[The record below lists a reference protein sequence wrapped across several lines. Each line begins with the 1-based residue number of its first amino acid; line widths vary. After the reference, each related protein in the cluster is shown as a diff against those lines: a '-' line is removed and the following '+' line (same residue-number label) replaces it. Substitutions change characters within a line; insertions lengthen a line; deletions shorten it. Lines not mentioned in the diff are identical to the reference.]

1 MPISAGTR
9 LGDCEII
16 APLGEGAMG
25 QVYRARDQS
34 LGRDVAVKV
43 LPEELASDRD
53 RLRRF
58 EQEARAA
65 AALNHP
71 NILAVYRFST
81 TEKHAPYLITE
92 LLQGQ
97 TLRERLQQGEVPV
110 RKAVEYA
117 LQTARGLAAAH
128 DRGIVH
134 RDLKPENL
142 FLTRDGVLKI
152 LDFGLAKLII
162 PESIGS
168 QSITTVSFTEVGVV
182 LGTVGYMSP
191 EQVRGQGL
199 DHRSDIFS
207 MGAILYEMLSGN
219 RAFH

>member
-1 MPISAGTR
+1 MPIPAGTR
-9 LGDCEII
+9 LGDCEIV
-16 APLGEGAMG
+16 APLGAGGMGEG
-25 QVYRARDQS
+25 YRAHDQS

-97 TLRERLQQGEVPV
+97 TLRKRLQQGEVPG
-110 RKAVEYA
+110 RKGGEAPSRRPRG
-117 LQTARGLAAAH
+117 AR
-128 DRGIVH
+128 
-134 RDLKPENL
+134 
-142 FLTRDGVLKI
+142 
-152 LDFGLAKLII
+152 
-162 PESIGS
+162 
-168 QSITTVSFTEVGVV
+168 
-182 LGTVGYMSP
+182 
-191 EQVRGQGL
+191 
-199 DHRSDIFS
+199 
-207 MGAILYEMLSGN
+207 
-219 RAFH
+219 